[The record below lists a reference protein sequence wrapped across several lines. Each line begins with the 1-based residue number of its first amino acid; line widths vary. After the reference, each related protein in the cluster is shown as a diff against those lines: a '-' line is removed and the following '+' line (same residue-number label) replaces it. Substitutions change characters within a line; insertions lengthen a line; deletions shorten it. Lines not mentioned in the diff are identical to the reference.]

1 MAINKSAVTASLRLS
16 VQTGTNSKGEPLV
29 QNRDYKGLKPGATD
43 VNVFTTAQ
51 ALASLM
57 SIPVSRISRIDQN
70 ALVEA

>member
-1 MAINKSAVTASLRLS
+1 MAINKSAVAASLRLT

-43 VNVFTTAQ
+43 GNVFTTAQ

-57 SIPVSRISRIDQN
+57 SLPVNRVSRIDQN
-70 ALVEA
+70 ALVDA